1 MKRAVYLLISLLFVI
16 SNSLYS
22 RPSATGKNIFQGDSL
37 QVVATPDLYGISMK
51 WAAEYNR
58 MVPGANI
65 KVVSVVDQK
74 QAGDMINEGKIG
86 FVSNE
91 FYTGLK
97 NESLWQVVI
106 GRDVIVPVINSKNPF
121 MEEISRHGISPDVL
135 ALFVKNADYRN
146 WGDLLKNGK
155 TEKVDYYCINDKS
168 ALRNLAEF
176 LNTDETRIA
185 GSNSG
190 NSEVIVSAI
199 QKDPYAIGFCKLI
212 NVIDFEKQT
221 MVENLS
227 LLPIDKNGNGVIDF
241 NEKIYDDVNNFTRG
255 VWIGK
260 YPKALFSNIYTVAS
274 VAPSEAS
281 EIAFIKWVI
290 SDGQKFLSVNGY
302 SDLLVSERQSATDK
316 LYNASLSAGATTG
329 EKNLLKSALFFVV
342 SVILIGLI
350 ATSIARQRKR
360 RKAGLKVTAV
370 ETHHL
375 LDENSLRIP
384 KGIYFDKTH
393 TWAFLEANGTVKVG
407 IDDFLQHITGKITR
421 IKMKEAGK
429 KVKKGDQILSVI
441 QNGKQLNLYSPV
453 SGTIIEQNIALEGNS
468 SALNYSPYNEG
479 WIYRIEP
486 SNWVRESQLLFM
498 ADRQIEFIKKEFSR
512 LKDFLMTALSADVRY
527 AHVLLQDG
535 GEISDGVLSE
545 MGPEIW
551 DDFQTKF
558 IDPSRQVWFYEMF

>member
-1 MKRAVYLLISLLFVI
+1 MKRAVYLLISLLLLI

-22 RPSATGKNIFQGDSL
+22 RHSSSGKNIFRGDSL

-51 WAAEYNR
+51 WAAEYNK
-58 MVPGANI
+58 MVPDAKI
-65 KVVSVVDQK
+65 KVVSVADQNK
-74 QAGDMINEGKIG
+74 AGDMIDQGTIG
-86 FVSNE
+86 FVSND
-91 FYTGLK
+91 FYTGFK
-97 NESLWQVVI
+97 NESLWQVVV
-106 GRDVIVPVINSKNPF
+106 GRDVIVPVINSENPF
-121 MEEISRHGISPDVL
+121 MEEISKHGISPDVL
-135 ALFVKNADYRN
+135 SLFVKNAAYRN
-146 WGDLLKNGK
+146 WGDLLKNGQ
-155 TEKVDYYCINDKS
+155 TEKVAYYCISDKS

-190 NSEVIVSAI
+190 NSAGIVAAI

-221 MVENLS
+221 LVENLS
-227 LLPIDKNGNGVIDF
+227 LLPIDRNANGVIDF
-241 NEKIYDDVNNFTRG
+241 NEKIYDDVNNFSRG

-274 VAPSEAS
+274 VPPTDAKEL
-281 EIAFIKWVI
+281 AFIKWVI
-290 SDGQKFLSVNGY
+290 SDGQKFLSGNGF
-302 SDLLVSERQSATDK
+302 SDLLVSERESASDR
-316 LYNASLSAGATTG
+316 LYTASISAGATSG
-329 EKNLLKSALFFVV
+329 EKNLLKSALFFII
-342 SVILIGLI
+342 SAILIGLI
-350 ATSIARQRKR
+350 ATSIAKHRKR
-360 RKAGLKVTAV
+360 IKAIVKATASD
-370 ETHHL
+370 THHL

-384 KGIYFDKTH
+384 RGIYFDKTH

-407 IDDFLQHITGKITR
+407 IDDFLQHITGKITK
-421 IKMKEAGK
+421 IKMKDAGK

-453 SGTIIEQNIALEGNS
+453 SGTIIEQNMALEGNS

-479 WIYRIEP
+479 WVYRIEP

-498 ADRQIEFIKKEFSR
+498 ADKQIEFIKNEFSR